1 MGSGLVCILCV
12 MVFFIWVHISHAH
25 LSPAFECE
33 TPCSDWWVY
42 EVGLRFRVQE
52 TVTPADAAQL
62 TFILVL
68 HWLTWEAVVFHAAF
82 PIACSDGFRVGM
94 HSYILFF
101 SYGFTSH
108 IYFSPAF
115 EWRKMEPTASL
126 TANFFH
132 LVVIDKFCE
141 VGWGLWYKTLHS
153 SWCYTTDFHLSPAL
167 VELGSGCILGYIFPT
182 L

>member
-1 MGSGLVCILCV
+1 MGLGLVCFLCI
-12 MVFFIWVHISHAH
+12 MVSSYGFTSHMHTSVLH
-25 LSPAFECE
+25 LSE

-52 TVTPADAAQL
+52 TVTPADATQL

-68 HWLTWEAVVFHAAF
+68 HWLNWEAVVFQAAF
-82 PIACSDGFRVGM
+82 SMARSDGLELVC
-94 HSYILFF
+94 ILLYWFF
-101 SYGFTSH
+101 SHGFTSH

-115 EWRKMEPTASL
+115 EWRKMEPSASL

-132 LVVIDKFCE
+132 LVVIDKCFE

-153 SWCYTTDFHLSPAL
+153 SWCYTTDIHLSPAL
-167 VELGSGCILGYIFPT
+167 IELGSGRIPVYIFPT